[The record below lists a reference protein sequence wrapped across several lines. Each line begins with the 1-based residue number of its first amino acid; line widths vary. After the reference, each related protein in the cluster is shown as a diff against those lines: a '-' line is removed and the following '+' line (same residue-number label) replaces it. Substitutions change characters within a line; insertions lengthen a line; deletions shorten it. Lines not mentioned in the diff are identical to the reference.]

1 MAIEFGKST
10 ESAQAVPAQAVPA
23 LVIEVDTNSIR
34 DYLALSDS
42 LPVLVL
48 FVQEND
54 QASQSLLKTVKAITQ
69 KTAGKILTLVVDA
82 IRSPELAQAFDL
94 KQIPT
99 LLGLLKGQP
108 APLFAGDQPVDQV
121 QLVISRVLE
130 VGKEN
135 GLTGTVKVADPE
147 PELSIT
153 HQQAFAAIEAND
165 YPLAKSLYEKA
176 LIENPNDQLAEA
188 GLAQINLLI
197 RLEGKDIQSLV
208 ASAGQDS
215 DSVLDRVDALVASG
229 STVEG
234 FAQLLQL
241 FEKTAKD
248 QREPIRLRFV
258 ELFLVVGN
266 EDPAVIQARKNLSLL
281 LF

>member
-1 MAIEFGKST
+1 VTIEFGKPT
-10 ESAQAVPAQAVPA
+10 DKVQNVPA
-23 LVIEVDTNSIR
+23 LVIQVDSNSIR
-34 DYLALSDS
+34 DYLAISDS

-48 FVQEND
+48 LVQEND
-54 QASQSLLKTVKAITQ
+54 PSSQSLLSTVKLLTE

-82 IRSPELAQAFDL
+82 VKSPELAQAFDL

-99 LLGLLKGQP
+99 LLGMLKGQP
-108 APLFAGDQPVDQV
+108 APLFTGDQPVEQV
-121 QLVISRVLE
+121 EQIIDRVLE

-135 GLTGTVKVADPE
+135 GLTGTVKVAEPE

-153 HQQAFAAIEAND
+153 HQQAFAAIEENN

-176 LIENPNDQLAEA
+176 LVENPNDQLAEA
-188 GLAQINLLI
+188 GLAQIKLLI
-197 RLEGKDIQSLV
+197 RLEGKDLPLLVSSL
-208 ASAGQDS
+208 GQDT
-215 DSVLDRVDALVASG
+215 DTALDRVDALVATGAASA
-229 STVEG
+229 G
-234 FAQLLQL
+234 FEQLLVL
-241 FEKTAKD
+241 FENTAKD

-266 EDPAVIQARKNLSLL
+266 EDPAVIKARKNLSLL

>member
-1 MAIEFGKST
+1 VTIEFGKST
-10 ESAQAVPAQAVPA
+10 ESSQQVPA
-23 LVIEVDTNSIR
+23 LVIQVDSNSIR
-34 DYLALSDS
+34 DYLAISDS

-54 QASQSLLKTVKAITQ
+54 SASQTLLSTVKNLTE

-82 IRSPELAQAFDL
+82 VASPELAQAFEL
-94 KQIPT
+94 KQVPT

-108 APLFAGDQPVDQV
+108 APLFSGDQPAEQV
-121 QLVISRVLE
+121 QLIIDRVLE

-135 GLTGTVKVADPE
+135 GLTGTVKVAEPQ
-147 PELSIT
+147 PELSAT
-153 HQQAFAAIEAND
+153 HQQAFAAIEENN

-176 LIENPNDQLAEA
+176 LVENPNDQLAEA
-188 GLAQINLLI
+188 GLAQIKLLI
-197 RLEGKDIQSLV
+197 RLEGKDLSV
-208 ASAGQDS
+208 FAGGTGETPDE
-215 DSVLDRVDALVASG
+215 VLDRVDALIATG
-229 STVEG
+229 AAQAG
-234 FAQLLQL
+234 FEQLLVL

-248 QREPIRLRFV
+248 QREAIRLRFV

>member
-1 MAIEFGKST
+1 VTIEFGKST
-10 ESAQAVPAQAVPA
+10 DKVQNVPA
-23 LVIEVDTNSIR
+23 LVIQVDANSIR
-34 DYLALSDS
+34 DYLAISDS

-54 QASQSLLKTVKAITQ
+54 PASQSLLSTVKLLTE

-82 IRSPELAQAFDL
+82 VKSPELAQAFDL

-99 LLGLLKGQP
+99 LLGMLKGQP
-108 APLFAGDQPVDQV
+108 APLFVGDQPAEQV
-121 QLVISRVLE
+121 QQIIQRVLE

-135 GLTGTVKVADPE
+135 GLTGTVKVAEPE

-153 HQQAFAAIEAND
+153 HQQAFAAIEENN
-165 YPLAKSLYEKA
+165 YPLARSLYEKA
-176 LIENPNDQLAEA
+176 LVENPNDQLAEA
-188 GLAQINLLI
+188 GLAQIKLLI
-197 RLEGKDIQSLV
+197 RLEGKDLPSLV
-208 ASAGQDS
+208 SSLGQDT
-215 DSVLDRVDALVASG
+215 DTVLERVDALVATG
-229 STVEG
+229 AAWAG
-234 FAQLLQL
+234 FEQLLVL
-241 FEKTAKD
+241 FESTAKD

-266 EDPAVIQARKNLSLL
+266 EDPAVIKARKNLSLI

>member
-1 MAIEFGKST
+1 VTIEFGKST
-10 ESAQAVPAQAVPA
+10 DQAQQVPA
-23 LVIEVDTNSIR
+23 LVIEVDSTTIR
-34 DYLALSDS
+34 DYLAISDS

-48 FVQEND
+48 FVQESD
-54 QASQSLLKTVKAITQ
+54 SSSESLLRTVKSLTE

-82 IRSPELAQAFDL
+82 VKSPDLAQAFEL

-99 LLGLLKGQP
+99 LIGMLKGQP
-108 APLFAGDQPVDQV
+108 APLFTGDQPAEQIQQIID
-121 QLVISRVLE
+121 RVLE

-135 GLTGTVKVADPE
+135 GLTGTVQVAEPQ

-153 HQQAFAAIEAND
+153 HQQAFVAIEENN

-176 LIENPNDQLAEA
+176 LVENPNDQLAEA
-188 GLAQINLLI
+188 GLAQIKLLI
-197 RLEGKDIQSLV
+197 RLEGRDLPSL
-208 ASAGQDS
+208 ASSSAQDTET
-215 DSVLDRVDALVASG
+215 VLDRVDALIATG
-229 STVEG
+229 SANEG
-234 FAQLLQL
+234 FEQLLQL

-266 EDPAVIQARKNLSLL
+266 EDPAVIQARKKLSLL

>member
-1 MAIEFGKST
+1 MTIEFGKST
-10 ESAQAVPAQAVPA
+10 EKAQLVPA
-23 LVIEVDTNSIR
+23 LVIDVDSNSIR
-34 DYLALSDS
+34 DYLAISDT

-48 FVQEND
+48 FVQETD
-54 QASQSLLKTVKAITQ
+54 PTSQSLLKTVKSLTEKA
-69 KTAGKILTLVVDA
+69 AGKILTLVVDA
-82 IRSPELAQAFDL
+82 AKSPELAQAFEL

-99 LLGLLKGQP
+99 LLGMLKGQP
-108 APLFAGDQPVDQV
+108 APLFAGDQPAEQV
-121 QLVISRVLE
+121 QLIIDRVLA

-135 GLTGTVKVADPE
+135 NLTGTVQVAEPQ

-153 HQQAFAAIEAND
+153 HQQAFAAIEENN

-176 LIENPNDQLAEA
+176 LVENPNDQLAEA

-197 RLEGKDIQSLV
+197 RLQGKDLPALMSSSEENTD
-208 ASAGQDS
+208 A
-215 DSVLDRVDALVASG
+215 VLDRVDAFVATG
-229 STVEG
+229 AAQQG
-234 FAQLLQL
+234 FEQLLAL

-248 QREPIRLRFV
+248 EREPIRLRFV

>member
-1 MAIEFGKST
+1 MTIEFGKSIP
-10 ESAQAVPAQAVPA
+10 SGQKVPAY
-23 LVIEVDTNSIR
+23 VIQVDNNSIR
-34 DYLALSDS
+34 DYIAISDS

-54 QASQSLLKTVKAITQ
+54 PASQSLLTTVKTITE

-82 IRSPELAQAFDL
+82 VASPELAQAFEL

-108 APLFAGDQPVDQV
+108 APLFTGDQPAEQV
-121 QLVISRVLE
+121 QQIFDRVLE
-130 VGKEN
+130 VAKEN
-135 GLTGTVKVADPE
+135 GLTETVTIAEPE

-153 HQQAFAAIEAND
+153 HQQAFDAIEQND

-176 LIENPNDQLAEA
+176 LVENPNDQQAEA
-188 GLAQINLLI
+188 GLAQINLLL
-197 RLEGKDIQSLV
+197 RLEGKNVPELA
-208 ASAGQDS
+208 ASTATDQQ
-215 DSVLDRVDALVASG
+215 SVLDRVDALVATGMAQSG
-229 STVEG
+229 
-234 FAQLLQL
+234 FDKLLNL
-241 FEKTAKD
+241 FETIARD
-248 QREPIRLRFV
+248 QREPIRIRFV

-266 EDPAVIQARKNLSLL
+266 DDPAVIQARKNLSLL

>member
-1 MAIEFGKST
+1 VTIEFGKST
-10 ESAQAVPAQAVPA
+10 DQAQPVPA
-23 LVIEVDTNSIR
+23 LVIEVDSTTIR
-34 DYLALSDS
+34 DYLAISDS

-48 FVQEND
+48 FVQESD
-54 QASQSLLKTVKAITQ
+54 SSSQSLLRTVKSLTE

-82 IRSPELAQAFDL
+82 VKSPDLAQAFEL

-99 LLGLLKGQP
+99 LIGMLKGQP
-108 APLFAGDQPVDQV
+108 APLFTGDQPAEQIQQIID
-121 QLVISRVLE
+121 RVLE

-135 GLTGTVKVADPE
+135 GLTGTVQVAEPQ

-153 HQQAFAAIEAND
+153 HQQAFVAIEENN

-176 LIENPNDQLAEA
+176 LVENPNDQLAEA
-188 GLAQINLLI
+188 GLAQIKLLI
-197 RLEGKDIQSLV
+197 RLEGRDLPSL
-208 ASAGQDS
+208 ASSSAQDTET
-215 DSVLDRVDALVASG
+215 VLDRVDALIATG
-229 STVEG
+229 SANEG
-234 FAQLLQL
+234 FEQLLQL

-266 EDPAVIQARKNLSLL
+266 EDPAVIQARKKLSLL

>member
-1 MAIEFGKST
+1 MTIEFGKST
-10 ESAQAVPAQAVPA
+10 EKVQNVPA
-23 LVIEVDTNSIR
+23 LVIQVDANSIR
-34 DYLALSDS
+34 DYLAISDS

-54 QASQSLLKTVKAITQ
+54 PASQSILSTVKLLTE

-82 IRSPELAQAFDL
+82 VKSPELAQAFDL

-99 LLGLLKGQP
+99 LLGMLKGQP
-108 APLFAGDQPVDQV
+108 APLFAGDQPAEQV
-121 QLVISRVLE
+121 QLIIDRVIQ

-135 GLTGTVKVADPE
+135 GLTGTVKVAEPE

-153 HQQAFAAIEAND
+153 HQQAFAAIEENN
-165 YPLAKSLYEKA
+165 YPLARSLYEKA
-176 LIENPNDQLAEA
+176 LVENPNDQLAEA
-188 GLAQINLLI
+188 GLAQIKLLI
-197 RLEGKDIQSLV
+197 RLEGKDLPSLV
-208 ASAGQDS
+208 SSLGQDT
-215 DSVLDRVDALVASG
+215 DAVLDRVDALVATGAASQ
-229 STVEG
+229 G
-234 FAQLLQL
+234 FEQLLVL
-241 FEKTAKD
+241 FESTAKD

-266 EDPAVIQARKNLSLL
+266 EDPAVIKARKNLSLL

>member
-1 MAIEFGKST
+1 VTIEFGKST
-10 ESAQAVPAQAVPA
+10 EKVQNVPA
-23 LVIEVDTNSIR
+23 LVIQVDANSIR
-34 DYLALSDS
+34 DYLAISDS

-48 FVQEND
+48 FVQESD
-54 QASQSLLKTVKAITQ
+54 PASQSLLSTVKLLTE
-69 KTAGKILTLVVDA
+69 KTAGRILTLVVDA
-82 IRSPELAQAFDL
+82 VKSTELAQAFEL

-99 LLGLLKGQP
+99 LLGMLKGQP
-108 APLFAGDQPVDQV
+108 APLFAGDQPAEQV
-121 QLVISRVLE
+121 QLIINRVLE

-135 GLTGTVKVADPE
+135 GLTGTVKVAEPE
-147 PELSIT
+147 PELSVT

-176 LIENPNDQLAEA
+176 LVENPNDQLAEA
-188 GLAQINLLI
+188 GLAQIKLLM
-197 RLEGKDIQSLV
+197 RLEGKDLATLASSLGEDTD
-208 ASAGQDS
+208 A
-215 DSVLDRVDALVASG
+215 VLERVDALVATGAASA
-229 STVEG
+229 G
-234 FAQLLQL
+234 FEQLLSL

-266 EDPAVIQARKNLSLL
+266 EDPAVIKARKNLSLL

>member
-1 MAIEFGKST
+1 
-10 ESAQAVPAQAVPA
+10 
-23 LVIEVDTNSIR
+23 
-34 DYLALSDS
+34 
-42 LPVLVL
+42 L

-54 QASQSLLKTVKAITQ
+54 STSQSLFKTVKLLTE

-82 IRSPELAQAFDL
+82 VKSPELAQAFEL

-99 LLGLLKGQP
+99 LLGMLKGQP
-108 APLFAGDQPVDQV
+108 APLFAGDQPAEQV
-121 QLVISRVLE
+121 QLIIDRVLA

-135 GLTGTVKVADPE
+135 GLTGTVQVAEPQ

-153 HQQAFAAIEAND
+153 HQQAFAAIEENN

-176 LIENPNDQLAEA
+176 LVENPNDQLAEA
-188 GLAQINLLI
+188 GLAQIKLLI
-197 RLEGKDIQSLV
+197 RLEGKDLPALISSL
-208 ASAGQDS
+208 GEGS
-215 DSVLDRVDALVASG
+215 DTVLDRVDALIATGAASA
-229 STVEG
+229 G
-234 FAQLLQL
+234 FEQLLVL
-241 FEKTAKD
+241 FENTAKD

-266 EDPAVIQARKNLSLL
+266 EDPAVIKARKNLSLL

>member
-1 MAIEFGKST
+1 MTIEFGKST
-10 ESAQAVPAQAVPA
+10 EKAQLVPA
-23 LVIEVDTNSIR
+23 LVIDVDSNSIR
-34 DYLALSDS
+34 DYLAISDT

-48 FVQEND
+48 FVQETD
-54 QASQSLLKTVKAITQ
+54 PTSQSLLKTVKSLTEKA
-69 KTAGKILTLVVDA
+69 AGKILTLVVDA
-82 IRSPELAQAFDL
+82 AKSPELAQAFEL

-99 LLGLLKGQP
+99 LLGMLKGQP
-108 APLFAGDQPVDQV
+108 APLFAGDQPAEQV
-121 QLVISRVLE
+121 QLIIDRVLA

-135 GLTGTVKVADPE
+135 NLTGTVQVAEPQ

-153 HQQAFAAIEAND
+153 HQQAFAAIEENN

-176 LIENPNDQLAEA
+176 LVENPNDQLAEA

-197 RLEGKDIQSLV
+197 RLQGKDLPALMSSSEENTG
-208 ASAGQDS
+208 A
-215 DSVLDRVDALVASG
+215 VLDRVDAFVATG
-229 STVEG
+229 AAQQG
-234 FAQLLQL
+234 FEQLLAL

-248 QREPIRLRFV
+248 EREPIRLRFV

>member
-1 MAIEFGKST
+1 LTIEFGKSADN
-10 ESAQAVPAQAVPA
+10 AQKVPA
-23 LVIEVDTNSIR
+23 LVIQVDANSIR
-34 DYLALSDS
+34 DYLAISDS
-42 LPVLVL
+42 LPVLLL
-48 FVQEND
+48 FVQESD
-54 QASQSLLKTVKAITQ
+54 AASQSLLTTVKTLTE

-82 IRSPELAQAFDL
+82 LASPELAQAFEL
-94 KQIPT
+94 KQVPT
-99 LLGLLKGQP
+99 LLGMLKGQP
-108 APLFAGDQPVDQV
+108 APLFSGDQSADKV
-121 QLVISRVLE
+121 QLIIDRVLE

-135 GLTGTVKVADPE
+135 GLTGTVKISEPE

-153 HQQAFAAIEAND
+153 HQQAFAAIEENN

-176 LIENPNDQLAEA
+176 LVENPNDHLAEA
-188 GLAQINLLI
+188 GLAQIKLLI
-197 RLEGKDIQSLV
+197 RLEGKDLPAFAGSTGDSL
-208 ASAGQDS
+208 DE
-215 DSVLDRVDALVASG
+215 VLDRVDALVATG
-229 STVEG
+229 AAKAG
-234 FAQLLQL
+234 FEQLLVL

>member
-1 MAIEFGKST
+1 VTIEFGKST
-10 ESAQAVPAQAVPA
+10 DKAQTVPA
-23 LVIEVDTNSIR
+23 LVIEVDSNSIR
-34 DYLALSDS
+34 DYLAISDT

-54 QASQSLLKTVKAITQ
+54 STSQSLLKTVKLLTE
-69 KTAGKILTLVVDA
+69 KSAGRILTLVVDA
-82 IRSPELAQAFDL
+82 VKSPELAQAFEL

-99 LLGLLKGQP
+99 LLGMLKGQP
-108 APLFAGDQPVDQV
+108 APLFAGDQPAEQV
-121 QLVISRVLE
+121 QLIIDRVLA
-130 VGKEN
+130 VGKDN
-135 GLTGTVKVADPE
+135 GLTGTVKVAEPQ

-153 HQQAFAAIEAND
+153 HQQAFAAIEENN

-176 LIENPNDQLAEA
+176 LVENPNDQLAEA
-188 GLAQINLLI
+188 GLAQIKLLI
-197 RLEGKDIQSLV
+197 RLEGKDLPSLV
-208 ASAGQDS
+208 SSSGQDT
-215 DSVLDRVDALVASG
+215 DTVLDRVDALVATG
-229 STVEG
+229 GAQAG
-234 FAQLLQL
+234 FEQLLSL

>member
-1 MAIEFGKST
+1 MTIEFGKPT
-10 ESAQAVPAQAVPA
+10 DKVQNVPA
-23 LVIEVDTNSIR
+23 LVIQVDSNSIR
-34 DYLALSDS
+34 DYLAISDS

-48 FVQEND
+48 LVQEND
-54 QASQSLLKTVKAITQ
+54 PSSQSLLSTVKLLTE

-82 IRSPELAQAFDL
+82 VKSPELAQAFDL

-99 LLGLLKGQP
+99 LLGMLKGQP
-108 APLFAGDQPVDQV
+108 APLFTGDQPVEQV
-121 QLVISRVLE
+121 QQIIDRVLE

-135 GLTGTVKVADPE
+135 GLTGTVKVAEPE
-147 PELSIT
+147 SELSIT
-153 HQQAFAAIEAND
+153 HQQAFAAIEENN

-176 LIENPNDQLAEA
+176 LVENPNDQLAEA
-188 GLAQINLLI
+188 GLAQIKLLI
-197 RLEGKDIQSLV
+197 RLEGKDLPLLVSSL
-208 ASAGQDS
+208 GQDT
-215 DSVLDRVDALVASG
+215 DTALDRVDALVATGAAS
-229 STVEG
+229 EG
-234 FAQLLQL
+234 FEQLLVL

-266 EDPAVIQARKNLSLL
+266 EDPAVIKARKNLSLL

>member
-1 MAIEFGKST
+1 VTIEFGKST
-10 ESAQAVPAQAVPA
+10 DQAQPVPA
-23 LVIEVDTNSIR
+23 LVIEVDSTTIR
-34 DYLALSDS
+34 DYLAISDS

-48 FVQEND
+48 FVQESD
-54 QASQSLLKTVKAITQ
+54 SSSQSLLRTVKSLTE

-82 IRSPELAQAFDL
+82 VKSPDLAQAFEL

-99 LLGLLKGQP
+99 LLGMLKGQP
-108 APLFAGDQPVDQV
+108 APLFTGDQPAEQIQQIID
-121 QLVISRVLE
+121 RVLE

-135 GLTGTVKVADPE
+135 GLIGTVQVAEPQ

-153 HQQAFAAIEAND
+153 HQQAFVAIEENN

-176 LIENPNDQLAEA
+176 LVENPNDQLAEA
-188 GLAQINLLI
+188 GLAQIKLLI
-197 RLEGKDIQSLV
+197 RLEGRDLPSL
-208 ASAGQDS
+208 ASSSAQDTET
-215 DSVLDRVDALVASG
+215 VLDRVDALIATG
-229 STVEG
+229 SANQG
-234 FAQLLQL
+234 FEQLLQL

-266 EDPAVIQARKNLSLL
+266 EDPAVIQARKKLSLL

>member
-1 MAIEFGKST
+1 VTIEFGKST
-10 ESAQAVPAQAVPA
+10 DKVQNVPA
-23 LVIEVDTNSIR
+23 LVIQVDANSIR
-34 DYLALSDS
+34 DYLAISDS

-54 QASQSLLKTVKAITQ
+54 PASQSILSTVKLLTE

-82 IRSPELAQAFDL
+82 VKSPELAQAFDL

-99 LLGLLKGQP
+99 LLGMLKGQP
-108 APLFAGDQPVDQV
+108 APLFAGDQPAEQV
-121 QLVISRVLE
+121 QLIIDRVIQ

-135 GLTGTVKVADPE
+135 GLTGTVKVSEPE

-153 HQQAFAAIEAND
+153 HQQAFAAIEENN
-165 YPLAKSLYEKA
+165 YPLARSLYEKA
-176 LIENPNDQLAEA
+176 LVENPNDQLAEA
-188 GLAQINLLI
+188 GLAQIKLLI
-197 RLEGKDIQSLV
+197 RLEGKDLPSLV
-208 ASAGQDS
+208 SSLGQETDA
-215 DSVLDRVDALVASG
+215 VLERVDALVATGAASQ
-229 STVEG
+229 G
-234 FAQLLQL
+234 FEQLLVL
-241 FEKTAKD
+241 FESTAKD

-266 EDPAVIQARKNLSLL
+266 EDPAVIKARKNLSLL

>member
-1 MAIEFGKST
+1 VTIEFGKST
-10 ESAQAVPAQAVPA
+10 DKAQNVPA
-23 LVIEVDTNSIR
+23 LVIQVDANSIR
-34 DYLALSDS
+34 DYLAISDS

-54 QASQSLLKTVKAITQ
+54 PASQSILSTVKLLSE

-82 IRSPELAQAFDL
+82 IKSPELAQAFDL

-99 LLGLLKGQP
+99 LLGMLKGQP
-108 APLFAGDQPVDQV
+108 APLFAGDQPAEQV
-121 QLVISRVLE
+121 QQIIDRVLE

-135 GLTGTVKVADPE
+135 GLTGTVKVAEPE

-153 HQQAFAAIEAND
+153 HQQAFAAIEENN
-165 YPLAKSLYEKA
+165 YPLARSLYEKA
-176 LIENPNDQLAEA
+176 LVENPNDQLAEA
-188 GLAQINLLI
+188 GLAQIKLLI
-197 RLEGKDIQSLV
+197 RLEGKDLPTLV
-208 ASAGQDS
+208 SSVGQDT
-215 DSVLDRVDALVASG
+215 DSVLDRVDALVATGAAS
-229 STVEG
+229 EG
-234 FAQLLQL
+234 FEQLLVL
-241 FEKTAKD
+241 FESTAKD

-266 EDPAVIQARKNLSLL
+266 EDPAVIKARKNLSLL

>member
-1 MAIEFGKST
+1 
-10 ESAQAVPAQAVPA
+10 
-23 LVIEVDTNSIR
+23 
-34 DYLALSDS
+34 
-42 LPVLVL
+42 L

-54 QASQSLLKTVKAITQ
+54 PSSLSLLNTVKTLTE

-82 IRSPELAQAFDL
+82 LKSPDLAQAFEL
-94 KQIPT
+94 KQVPT

-108 APLFAGDQPVDQV
+108 APLFAGDQPAEQV
-121 QLVISRVLE
+121 QMIIDRVLE

-135 GLTGTVKVADPE
+135 GLTGTVAVEEPQ

-153 HQQAFAAIEAND
+153 HQQAFAAIEDNN

-176 LIENPNDQLAEA
+176 LVENPNDQLAEA
-188 GLAQINLLI
+188 GLAQIKLLI
-197 RLEGKDIQSLV
+197 RLEGKDLAALAGSTGS
-208 ASAGQDS
+208 SAEE
-215 DSVLDRVDALVASG
+215 VLDRVDALVATG
-229 STVEG
+229 LAFQG
-234 FAQLLQL
+234 FEQLLEL
-241 FEKTAKD
+241 FEATAKD

>member
-1 MAIEFGKST
+1 LAIEFGKST

>member
-1 MAIEFGKST
+1 VTIEFGKPT
-10 ESAQAVPAQAVPA
+10 DKVQNVPA
-23 LVIEVDTNSIR
+23 LVIQVDSNSIR
-34 DYLALSDS
+34 DYLAISDS

-48 FVQEND
+48 LVQEND
-54 QASQSLLKTVKAITQ
+54 PSSQSLLSTVKLLTE

-82 IRSPELAQAFDL
+82 VKSPELAQAFDL

-99 LLGLLKGQP
+99 LLGMLKGQP
-108 APLFAGDQPVDQV
+108 APLFSGDQPVEQV
-121 QLVISRVLE
+121 QQIIDRVLE

-135 GLTGTVKVADPE
+135 GLTGTVKVAEPE

-153 HQQAFAAIEAND
+153 HQQAFAAIDENN

-176 LIENPNDQLAEA
+176 LVENPNDQLAEA
-188 GLAQINLLI
+188 GLAQIKLLI
-197 RLEGKDIQSLV
+197 RLEGKDLPLLVSSL
-208 ASAGQDS
+208 GQDT
-215 DSVLDRVDALVASG
+215 DTALDRVDALVATGAASA
-229 STVEG
+229 G
-234 FAQLLQL
+234 FEQLLVL
-241 FEKTAKD
+241 FENTAKD

-266 EDPAVIQARKNLSLL
+266 EDPAVIKARKNLSLL

>member
-1 MAIEFGKST
+1 VTIEFGKST
-10 ESAQAVPAQAVPA
+10 DKVQNVPA
-23 LVIEVDTNSIR
+23 LVIQVDTNSIR
-34 DYLALSDS
+34 DYLAISDR

-54 QASQSLLKTVKAITQ
+54 PASQSILSTVKLLTE

-82 IRSPELAQAFDL
+82 VKSPELAQAFDL

-99 LLGLLKGQP
+99 LLGMLKGQP
-108 APLFAGDQPVDQV
+108 APLFAGDQPAEQV
-121 QLVISRVLE
+121 QLIIDRVLQ

-135 GLTGTVKVADPE
+135 GLTGTVKVAEPE

-153 HQQAFAAIEAND
+153 HQQAFAAIEENN
-165 YPLAKSLYEKA
+165 YPLARSLYEKA
-176 LIENPNDQLAEA
+176 LVENPNDQLAEA
-188 GLAQINLLI
+188 GLAQIKLLI
-197 RLEGKDIQSLV
+197 RLEGKDLPTLV
-208 ASAGQDS
+208 SSVGQDT
-215 DSVLDRVDALVASG
+215 DTVLDRVDALVATG
-229 STVEG
+229 VASTG
-234 FAQLLQL
+234 FEQLLVL
-241 FEKTAKD
+241 FENTAKD

-266 EDPAVIQARKNLSLL
+266 EDPAVIKARKNLSLL

>member
-1 MAIEFGKST
+1 MTIEFGKSADN
-10 ESAQAVPAQAVPA
+10 AQKVPA
-23 LVIEVDTNSIR
+23 LVIQVDANSIR
-34 DYLALSDS
+34 DYLAISDS
-42 LPVLVL
+42 LPVLLL
-48 FVQEND
+48 FVQESD
-54 QASQSLLKTVKAITQ
+54 AASQSLLTTVKTLTE

-82 IRSPELAQAFDL
+82 LASPELSQAFEL
-94 KQIPT
+94 KQVPT
-99 LLGLLKGQP
+99 LLGMLKGQP
-108 APLFAGDQPVDQV
+108 APLFSGDQSADQV
-121 QLVISRVLE
+121 QLIIDRVLE

-135 GLTGTVKVADPE
+135 GLTGTVKISEPE

-153 HQQAFAAIEAND
+153 HQQAFAAIEENN

-176 LIENPNDQLAEA
+176 LVENPNDNLAEA
-188 GLAQINLLI
+188 GLAQIKLLI
-197 RLEGKDIQSLV
+197 RLEGKDLPAVAGSTGNSL
-208 ASAGQDS
+208 DE
-215 DSVLDRVDALVASG
+215 VLDRVDALVATG
-229 STVEG
+229 AAKAG
-234 FAQLLQL
+234 FEQLLVL

>member
-1 MAIEFGKST
+1 VTIEFGKST
-10 ESAQAVPAQAVPA
+10 DKVQNVPA
-23 LVIEVDTNSIR
+23 LVIQVDANSIR
-34 DYLALSDS
+34 EYLAISDS

-54 QASQSLLKTVKAITQ
+54 PASQSLLSTVKLLTE

-82 IRSPELAQAFDL
+82 VKSPELAQAFDL

-99 LLGLLKGQP
+99 LLGMLKGQP
-108 APLFAGDQPVDQV
+108 APLFVGDQPAEQV
-121 QLVISRVLE
+121 QQIIERVLE

-135 GLTGTVKVADPE
+135 GLTGTVKVAEPE

-153 HQQAFAAIEAND
+153 HQQAFAAIEENN
-165 YPLAKSLYEKA
+165 YPLARSLYEKA
-176 LIENPNDQLAEA
+176 LVENPNDQLAEA
-188 GLAQINLLI
+188 GLAQIKLLI
-197 RLEGKDIQSLV
+197 RLEGKDLPTLV
-208 ASAGQDS
+208 SSVGQDT
-215 DSVLDRVDALVASG
+215 DTVLDRVDALVATG
-229 STVEG
+229 AAWAG
-234 FAQLLQL
+234 FEQLLVL
-241 FEKTAKD
+241 FESTAKD

-266 EDPAVIQARKNLSLL
+266 EDPAVIKARKNLSLL

>member
-1 MAIEFGKST
+1 VTIEFGKST
-10 ESAQAVPAQAVPA
+10 EKVQNVPA
-23 LVIEVDTNSIR
+23 LVIQVDTNSIR
-34 DYLALSDS
+34 DYLAISDS

-54 QASQSLLKTVKAITQ
+54 PASQSLLSTVKLLTE

-82 IRSPELAQAFDL
+82 VKSPELAQAFEL

-99 LLGLLKGQP
+99 LLGMLKGQP
-108 APLFAGDQPVDQV
+108 APLFAGDQPAEQV
-121 QLVISRVLE
+121 QLIINRVLE

-135 GLTGTVKVADPE
+135 GLTGTVKVAEPE
-147 PELSIT
+147 PELSVT

-176 LIENPNDQLAEA
+176 LVENPNDQLAEA
-188 GLAQINLLI
+188 GLAQIKLLM
-197 RLEGKDIQSLV
+197 RLEGKDLATLASSLGEDTD
-208 ASAGQDS
+208 A
-215 DSVLDRVDALVASG
+215 VLERVDALVATGAASA
-229 STVEG
+229 G
-234 FAQLLQL
+234 FEQLLSL

-266 EDPAVIQARKNLSLL
+266 EDPAVIKARKNLSLL

>member
-1 MAIEFGKST
+1 MTIEFGKST
-10 ESAQAVPAQAVPA
+10 QKAQVVPA
-23 LVIEVDTNSIR
+23 LVIDVDSNSIR
-34 DYLALSDS
+34 DYLAISDN

-54 QASQSLLKTVKAITQ
+54 PTSQSLLKTVKSLTEKA
-69 KTAGKILTLVVDA
+69 AGKILTLVVDA
-82 IRSPELAQAFDL
+82 AKSPELAQAFEL

-99 LLGLLKGQP
+99 LLGMLKGQP
-108 APLFAGDQPVDQV
+108 APLFAGDQPAEQV
-121 QLVISRVLE
+121 QLIIDRVLS

-135 GLTGTVKVADPE
+135 NLTGTVQVAEPQ

-153 HQQAFAAIEAND
+153 HQQAFAAIEENN

-176 LIENPNDQLAEA
+176 LVENPNDQLAEA
-188 GLAQINLLI
+188 GLAQIKLLI
-197 RLEGKDIQSLV
+197 RLQGKDLPALMSS
-208 ASAGQDS
+208 SAEDT
-215 DSVLDRVDALVASG
+215 DAVLNRVDAFVATG
-229 STVEG
+229 AAQQG
-234 FAQLLQL
+234 FEQLLAL

>member
-1 MAIEFGKST
+1 VTIEFGKSADKVHT
-10 ESAQAVPAQAVPA
+10 VPA
-23 LVIEVDTNSIR
+23 LVIQVDSNSIR
-34 DYLALSDS
+34 DYLAISDS

-48 FVQEND
+48 LVQEND
-54 QASQSLLKTVKAITQ
+54 PSSQSLLSTVKLLTE

-82 IRSPELAQAFDL
+82 VKSPELAQAFDL

-99 LLGLLKGQP
+99 LLGMLKGQP
-108 APLFAGDQPVDQV
+108 APLFSGDQPVEQV
-121 QLVISRVLE
+121 QQIIDRVLE

-135 GLTGTVKVADPE
+135 GLTGTVKVAEPE

-153 HQQAFAAIEAND
+153 HQQAFAAIDENN

-176 LIENPNDQLAEA
+176 LVENPNDQLAEA
-188 GLAQINLLI
+188 GLAQIKLLI
-197 RLEGKDIQSLV
+197 RLEGKDLPLLVSSL
-208 ASAGQDS
+208 GQDT
-215 DSVLDRVDALVASG
+215 DTALDRVDALVATGAASA
-229 STVEG
+229 G
-234 FAQLLQL
+234 FEQLLVL
-241 FEKTAKD
+241 FENTAKD

-266 EDPAVIQARKNLSLL
+266 EDPAVIKARKNLSLL